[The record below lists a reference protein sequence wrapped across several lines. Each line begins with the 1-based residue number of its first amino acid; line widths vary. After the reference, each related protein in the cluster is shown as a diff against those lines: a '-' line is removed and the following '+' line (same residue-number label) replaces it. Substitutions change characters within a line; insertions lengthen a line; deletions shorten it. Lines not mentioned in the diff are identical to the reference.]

1 MFYQTQAAAGSA
13 STAGFMIGPMIG
25 GLMYN
30 YGGFPVPFLVT
41 GILSVMVAAA
51 SYKFVP
57 KIGESNTDNGSPES
71 RSMEHILYIYVYYV
85 RLKEFRC

>member
-1 MFYQTQAAAGSA
+1 MFNQTQAAAGSA

-57 KIGESNTDNGSPES
+57 KIGESNMECLSSSSCNAIDHFTDQ
-71 RSMEHILYIYVYYV
+71 M
-85 RLKEFRC
+85 FRAAIHP